1 MLGNKA
7 YILFGLIAI
16 VTLGLFASQEPSD
29 DATIA
34 VPNIPKAIGGE
45 CVAPPEIMRKNH
57 MVMLQHDRDL
67 KVKDGITNI
76 ESSLKDC
83 IACHVVKD
91 DAGVPVSYDSP
102 KHFCR
107 SCHDYVAAKPDCF
120 SCHNSKPDEAV
131 PMMTVNPHPKTW
143 PEDTAPKDGADE

>member
-1 MLGNKA
+1 MSGKQI
-7 YILFGLIAI
+7 YILFGLIAL
-16 VTLGLFASQEPSD
+16 VALSLFASQEPSD
-29 DATIA
+29 DSTIS
-34 VPNIPKAIGGE
+34 VPSLPKAIGGE
-45 CVAPPEIMRKNH
+45 CVASPEIMRKNH

-67 KVKDGITNI
+67 KIKDGITNI
-76 ESSLKDC
+76 DYSLKEC

-91 DAGVPVSYDSP
+91 DAGMPVSYDSP

-131 PMMTVNPHPKTW
+131 AMIAANPHPTKW
-143 PEDTAPKDGADE
+143 PEDKADE